1 MRSPSIKLGLLVLV
15 LTAGLLASPGA
26 ASAQDPA
33 PATATVTIVHGL
45 RGELVDV
52 YVDGALTLEGFK
64 PERTTD
70 PLQVPA
76 GDHLVELREGGS
88 DVDDTP
94 FATATLTVVAGTN
107 VSVVAHLGADGEP
120 TVSAFENDLGALAP
134 GEARLVARNT
144 AFVPPVSVLLDDAPV
159 VDELASPEEYG
170 VELAGRTYGVEVR
183 GVPDTGVLV
192 PRNDVVVPE
201 GSSTIMYLVG
211 AQRDDSLIWIGQSID
226 GLATPPS
233 AVPTGNSGLASP
245 TTDGSSALD
254 AALPAALL
262 AAAGAFG
269 VTVWTRRRRTALAR
283 G

>member
-1 MRSPSIKLGLLVLV
+1 MRTPSIKLGLLVLV

-52 YVDGALTLEGFK
+52 YVDGTLTLEGFK

-88 DVDDTP
+88 DVTDTP

-107 VSVVAHLGADGEP
+107 VSVVAHLGADGKP
-120 TVSAFENDLGALAP
+120 TVSAFENDLGALEP

-144 AFVPPVSVLLDDAPV
+144 AYVPPVSVLLDDAPV
-159 VDELASPEEYG
+159 VDELESPEEYG
-170 VELAGRTYGVEVR
+170 VELAGKTYGVEVR
-183 GVPDTGVLV
+183 GAPDAGVLV
-192 PRNDVVVPE
+192 PRNEVVVPE
-201 GSSTIMYLVG
+201 GSATIMYLVG
-211 AQRDDSLIWIGQSID
+211 AQRDDSLIWIAQSID
-226 GLATPPS
+226 GLAPPPL

-245 TTDGSSALD
+245 AIGGPSALD

-262 AAAGAFG
+262 AAGALG